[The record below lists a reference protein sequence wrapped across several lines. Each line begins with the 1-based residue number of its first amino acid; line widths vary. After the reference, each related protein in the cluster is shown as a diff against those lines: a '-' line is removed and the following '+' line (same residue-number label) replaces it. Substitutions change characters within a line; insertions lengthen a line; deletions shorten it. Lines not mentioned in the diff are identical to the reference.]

1 MSRKVEGLDNLNRIL
16 TLPIGSKFGMFADD
30 SITLFKVAG
39 YLDRVAKA
47 SEDPF
52 SLATVIVPTYPL
64 LRRGHS
70 PSGPKRNRDILHQ
83 HDRTQQRQTLKGNLM
98 LTLIFLFLV
107 VMAFLVFIVI
117 WDGITSIISGKF
129 LTGGILGFLLG
140 KHLKDREDKK

>member
-1 MSRKVEGLDNLNRIL
+1 MSREVEGLENLNNIL

-52 SLATVIVPTYPL
+52 SVATVIIPTYPL
-64 LRRGHS
+64 LR
-70 PSGPKRNRDILHQ
+70 RDILHQ

-107 VMAFLVFIVI
+107 MVGLIIFLTIF
-117 WDGITSIISGKF
+117 DAITSIFNGKVIAGGVIGYF
-129 LTGGILGFLLG
+129 LAKWLN
-140 KHLKDREDKK
+140 KREDNK